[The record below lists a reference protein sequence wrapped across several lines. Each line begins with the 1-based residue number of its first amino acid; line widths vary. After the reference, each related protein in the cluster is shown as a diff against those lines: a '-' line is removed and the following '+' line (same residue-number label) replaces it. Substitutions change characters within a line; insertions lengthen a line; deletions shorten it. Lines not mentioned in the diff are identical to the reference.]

1 MAGQHS
7 TEGEPVS
14 TTDERAAALKAEL
27 AEIEAEEKAKAA
39 AEREAAERA
48 RREGLAPELR
58 QEAEKWEEKANAAL
72 DRVFPDKW
80 EPQKNR
86 EHPSQ
91 IVGQVVRIDPAIGPS
106 DFGTYSAAIEIR
118 TTAGDEWTVWA
129 PHSGTMYAA
138 LLRFQVQPGEIVAIR
153 YRGKR
158 DSQRTPG
165 QSYHDFRLV
174 VLNRED
180 DTGEWVDYAALAQG
194 GEQPQLPAPPQE
206 NAGSGDPDDGIP
218 F

>member
-14 TTDERAAALKAEL
+14 TTQERAAALKAEL
-27 AEIEAEEKAKAA
+27 AEIEAAEKARAA
-39 AEREAAERA
+39 AERETAELA
-48 RREGLAPELR
+48 RRKEMAPEKR
-58 QEAEKWEEKANAAL
+58 HEAEQWEERANAAL

-86 EHPSQ
+86 EHPQ
-91 IVGQVVRIDPAIGPS
+91 QVVGQVLRIDPAIGPS
-106 DFGTYSAAIEIR
+106 DFGTYSAAIELR

-138 LLRFQVQPGEIVAIR
+138 LLRFRVQPGEIVAIR
-153 YRGKR
+153 YRGKK

-174 VLNRED
+174 VLDRED
-180 DTGEWVDYAALAQG
+180 ESGEWVDYEQLARG
-194 GEQPQLPAPPQE
+194 AEQPQLPPPNQGGP
-206 NAGSGDPDDGIP
+206 ATPDDDGIP